1 MTAAKPIQRNPVAWF
16 EIHVADMQRAKVFY
30 ESVFK
35 RSLFPLETAD
45 DNFTMHVFEG
55 DVQSAG
61 ATGALVL
68 HRDRQPTTEGVMVYF
83 SCEDC
88 AVEAQRAIDH
98 GGRIFKPKHGIGT
111 NGFIAIIGDTEGNAI
126 GLHSMK

>member
-1 MTAAKPIQRNPVAWF
+1 MTSSSPLPRNPVAWF

-35 RSLFPLETAD
+35 RSLFALKTD
-45 DNFTMHVFEG
+45 DISYTMYVFEG

-88 AVEAQRAIDH
+88 AVETQLAIDH
-98 GGRIFKPKHGIGT
+98 GGRVFKHKKSIGN

-126 GLHSMK
+126 GLHSIK

>member
-1 MTAAKPIQRNPVAWF
+1 
-16 EIHVADMQRAKVFY
+16 MQRAKVFY

-35 RSLFPLETAD
+35 RSLFPLDTGD
-45 DNFTMHVFEG
+45 VSYTMYVFEG

-61 ATGALVL
+61 ATGALVM

-88 AVEAQRAIDH
+88 AVEAQLAIDH
-98 GGRIFKPKHGIGT
+98 GGRVFKPKRSIGN

-126 GLHSMK
+126 GLHSIK

>member
-1 MTAAKPIQRNPVAWF
+1 MSVLKNPVGWF

-30 ESVFK
+30 EAVFK
-35 RSLFPLETAD
+35 RPLFALETGD
-45 DNFTMHVFEG
+45 ESYSMHVFAG

-61 ATGALVL
+61 ATGALV
-68 HRDRQPTTEGVMVYF
+68 HHQMRQPTSEGVMVYF

-88 AVEAQRAIDH
+88 AVESQLAIEH
-98 GGRIFKPKHGIGT
+98 GGCVFKPKRSIGD

-126 GLHSMK
+126 GLHSIK

>member
-1 MTAAKPIQRNPVAWF
+1 MNKPSQRNPVAWF

-35 RSLFPLETAD
+35 RSLFPLDTGD
-45 DNFTMHVFEG
+45 VSYTMYVFEG

-68 HRDRQPTTEGVMVYF
+68 HRDRQPTSEGVMVYF

-88 AVEAQRAIDH
+88 AVEAQLAIDH
-98 GGRIFKPKHGIGT
+98 GGRVFKPKRSIG
-111 NGFIAIIGDTEGNAI
+111 NIP
-126 GLHSMK
+126 K

>member
-1 MTAAKPIQRNPVAWF
+1 MNKPSQRNPVAWF

-35 RSLFPLETAD
+35 RSLFPLETGD
-45 DNFTMHVFEG
+45 VSYSMYVFEG

-88 AVEAQRAIDH
+88 AVEAQLAIDH
-98 GGRIFKPKHGIGT
+98 GGRVYKPKQAIGN
-111 NGFIAIIGDTEGNAI
+111 NGFIAIIGDSEGNAI
-126 GLHSMK
+126 GLHSIK

>member
-1 MTAAKPIQRNPVAWF
+1 MNKNAQANPVGWF

-30 ESVFK
+30 ASVFK
-35 RSLFPLETAD
+35 RSLFALETGD
-45 DNFTMHVFEG
+45 DSFTMQVFEG
-55 DVQSAG
+55 DVRSAG
-61 ATGALVL
+61 ATGALVQ
-68 HRDRQPTTEGVMVYF
+68 HRDRRPTTEGVMVYF

-98 GGRIFKPKHGIGT
+98 GGRVFKSKRSIGP

-126 GLHSMK
+126 GLHSIK